1 MPCDAITIPQIS
13 LYPWKEGYHAPAP
26 GYAHPAPHPAPH
38 VVTPSPVHHAVYK
51 PEPVYSLHHQPTPAP
66 YSPAPAPYSYTPAPY
81 SPAPSPY
88 NKITPFVHHTPVHRF
103 SGKK

>member
-66 YSPAPAPYSYTPAPY
+66 ALCPPLPEVSVLDRAGCGWWLRINQEFQT
-81 SPAPSPY
+81 
-88 NKITPFVHHTPVHRF
+88 R
-103 SGKK
+103 